1 MIAKNNCNFSLNL
14 ILMDKL
20 LLFLNK
26 YRKEMI
32 VGVLVFLFFL
42 FRDLMKSFF

>member
-1 MIAKNNCNFSLNL
+1 
-14 ILMDKL
+14 MDKL

-26 YRKEMI
+26 YRKEII

-42 FRDLMKSFF
+42 FRDLIKSFF